1 MQRRYFI
8 PCLNKEP
15 KFYNFNY
22 GTIAGGAIFGVFV
35 GLAMGFLWAVF
46 AGGIGA
52 SIGSWVSK
60 EYFKGNLQRAIYWH
74 LPYLRLLVDKNIP
87 DSSNIHEL

>member
-1 MQRRYFI
+1 MQRRHFI

-15 KFYNFNY
+15 KFYNLNY
-22 GTIAGGAIFGVFV
+22 GTIVGGTIFAT
-35 GLAMGFLWAVF
+35 LAWMAMGFLWGVF

-52 SIGSWVSK
+52 AIGSWISR

-74 LPYLRLLVDKNIP
+74 LPYLRFLVDKNLP